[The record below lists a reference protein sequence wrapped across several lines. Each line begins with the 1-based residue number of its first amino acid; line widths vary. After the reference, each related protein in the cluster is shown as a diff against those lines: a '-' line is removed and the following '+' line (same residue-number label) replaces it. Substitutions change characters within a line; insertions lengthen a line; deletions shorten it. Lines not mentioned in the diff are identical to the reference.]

1 MNQVF
6 FKTETAFLNACNEHD
21 AKLTTT
27 YTGSGECMAGY
38 VHSDLLILVLSEC
51 DYNNA
56 PFFERGE

>member
-21 AKLTTT
+21 AKLTTI
-27 YTGSGECMAGY
+27 YTGSGECRAGRI
-38 VHSDLLILVLSEC
+38 STDLVLVLSEC

>member
-21 AKLTTT
+21 AKLTTA
-27 YTGSGECMAGY
+27 YTGSGECQAGR
-38 VHSDLLILVLSEC
+38 VGTDLVLVLSEC

-56 PFFERGE
+56 PNFERGE